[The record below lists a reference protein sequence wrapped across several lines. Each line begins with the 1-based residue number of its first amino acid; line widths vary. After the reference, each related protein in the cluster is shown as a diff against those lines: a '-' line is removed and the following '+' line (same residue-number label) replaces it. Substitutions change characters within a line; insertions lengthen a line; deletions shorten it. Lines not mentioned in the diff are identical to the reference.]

1 MELLEVLR
9 QAFQEGRPPRELP
22 KRPTDNASEAYA
34 AWRLLRA
41 WCEVPTPGADH
52 AVLLRQLAR
61 WWPQLVVGT
70 LPPGLREWGEQAGV
84 RLTGT
89 GQLEAEP
96 FAPQWLTND
105 CLPTEGIDSKPV
117 RRNESESVPSESYLE
132 RLRYQTWQSRA
143 QKEAAWLALT
153 APPRSTTLIAL
164 PTGAG
169 KSLCFQVLPCFSSGL
184 TVVIVP
190 TVALALDQWRQ
201 ACHRFQNVPDI
212 NPLCYSADEHAGS
225 VLAKVRSRA
234 TRLLFTSPEACVS
247 GRLRSVLEEA
257 VQGGWLENF
266 VIDEAHIIETWGIY
280 FRVDFQLLSMLWQRW
295 MERSACRLR
304 TFLLSA
310 TVTQSGTQ
318 LFQRLFCRAGK
329 DWREFVSQRL
339 RPEMT
344 YFARVFPDKSSRQK
358 ALLECVWNLPRPAI
372 LYTTEVDEAEEWTRL
387 LRQEG
392 FRRIATFHGGTP
404 AAQRRV
410 LLDDWREDR
419 IDLMVATS
427 AFGLGVDKP
436 DVRAVVHACL
446 PENLHRYYQEVGRG
460 GRDGNSSICLLL
472 PTPKDREV
480 AKTLMPKLLLPEN
493 LQKRWEGLWATHQ
506 VVAEDE
512 YRYRLRL
519 DARSTTLIGER
530 TYDEHVRW
538 NKRLLLQL
546 CRAKVLELRD
556 LYWEEVAE
564 PRPGQVDSRVE
575 WIEVQLDFPPA
586 SPRVGELVAE
596 PRAEEL
602 EMLRRGLEQMDEML
616 AGKKCMRLLLREVY
630 GRETT
635 QGTCGGCRA
644 CRREAEEF
652 FCPELRVVPRRN
664 PSAPV
669 VVVSGAPD
677 PSRGGWISAFREWVG
692 RGLRRFA
699 CAPEERERLL
709 ALCKRADPQGRWL
722 YRLDPLEPEPEF
734 DIAPDEALVVLHF
747 GKLIQSAFSLRKG
760 AQVIHLVGTSISV
773 MLDPHGRRPLES
785 EGAALLTYEAWNDV
799 H

>member
-1 MELLEVLR
+1 MEILDVLR
-9 QAFQEGRPPRELP
+9 RAFEEGRPPRELP
-22 KRPTDNASEAYA
+22 RRPLDYASEAYA
-34 AWRLLRA
+34 AWRLLAA
-41 WCEVPTPGADH
+41 WHQMPTPGADH

-70 LPPGLREWGEQAGV
+70 LPVGLRECGERAGV

-96 FAPQWLTND
+96 FAPRWLENEN
-105 CLPTEGIDSKPV
+105 LPREGIDSKPV
-117 RRNESESVPSESYLE
+117 RRNEPENVPSEPYLE
-132 RLRYQTWQSRA
+132 RLGYHAWQSRA

-169 KSLCFQVLPCFSSGL
+169 KSLCFQVLPCFGSGL

-201 ACHRFQNVPDI
+201 ARHRFQNVPDI
-212 NPLCYSADEHAGS
+212 NPLCYSADEHADS
-225 VLAKVRSRA
+225 VLAQVKSRA
-234 TRLLFTSPEACVS
+234 TRLVFTSPEACVS
-247 GRLRSVLEEA
+247 GRLRPVLEEA
-257 VQGGWLENF
+257 VQGGWLENL

-280 FRVDFQLLSMLWQRW
+280 FRVDFQLLSMLWQGW
-295 MERSACRLR
+295 MGRPDCRLR

-310 TVTQSGTQ
+310 TVTQSGIQ
-318 LFQRLFCRAGK
+318 LFQRLFCRDARN
-329 DWREFVSQRL
+329 WREFVSQRL
-339 RPEMT
+339 RPEMM
-344 YFARVFPDKSSRQK
+344 YFAQSFPNEASRQK
-358 ALLECVWNLPRPAI
+358 ALLECLWNLPRPAI
-372 LYTTEVDEAEEWTRL
+372 LYTTEVAEAEAWTSL
-387 LRQEG
+387 MRQEG
-392 FRRIATFHGGTP
+392 FQRIATFHGGTS

-410 LLDDWREDR
+410 LLDSWREDR

-460 GRDGNSSICLLL
+460 GRDGNSSICMLL
-472 PTPKDREV
+472 TAPKDREV

-493 LQKRWEGLWATHQ
+493 LQKRWQGLWATHQ
-506 VVAEDE
+506 VVSEDE

-519 DARSTTLIGER
+519 DARSTSLLGER

-546 CRAKVLELRD
+546 CRANVLELRD
-556 LYWEEVAE
+556 LHWEQVDE
-564 PRPGQVDSRVE
+564 PRPGHEDSWAE
-575 WIEVQLDFPPA
+575 WIEVKLGFPPA
-586 SPRVGELVAE
+586 SPRVGELVAG

-602 EMLRRGLEQMDEML
+602 EMLRRGLEQMDQVL
-616 AGKKCMRLLLREVY
+616 AGERCMRLLLREVY

-644 CRREAEEF
+644 CRQEAEDF

-677 PSRGGWISAFREWVG
+677 PSGAGWISAFRTWLD

-709 ALCKRADPQGRWL
+709 ALCKRADQQSRWL
-722 YRLDPLEPEPEF
+722 YRVDPLEPEF
-734 DIAPDEALVVLHF
+734 DIGPDEPLVVLHY
-747 GKLIQSAFSLRKG
+747 GKLIQPAFSLRKG
-760 AQVIHLVGTSISV
+760 AQVIHLVGTGIPM
-773 MLDPHGRRPLES
+773 MLDPQGRRPLES